1 MFRLQKMLFIFLTG
15 SLVSMHAIAAH
26 AQAGLPQPGQPG
38 QAANPAGGPA
48 RPVDEATYRQQVGY
62 MLGQNIGRDLRA
74 NQIDCDLESFM
85 AGVTDALRNAP
96 PKWTEAQLQ
105 ACRERFEQ
113 EMNQKMTNRMQQTAD
128 ENAKQEQAFLAEN
141 GRREGV
147 QVTPSGLQFKVLR
160 QGTGA
165 SPRPADTVRCH
176 YRGTLLDGTEFDSS
190 YGGEPTE
197 FPVNRVI
204 PGWTEALQKMRVGDK
219 WQLFVPAKL
228 AYGLQPPGP
237 PIEPNST
244 LIFEVEL
251 LGIVGQ

>member
-1 MFRLQKMLFIFLTG
+1 MIRLQNSLPMISIFV
-15 SLVSMHAIAAH
+15 LVLAQGMAAQG
-26 AQAGLPQPGQPG
+26 QAGLPQPGQ
-38 QAANPAGGPA
+38 AASPTAGAAG
-48 RPVDEATYRQQVGY
+48 PVDAATYRQQVGY
-62 MLGQNIGRDLRA
+62 MLGQNIGRDLRE
-74 NQIDCDLESFM
+74 NQIECDLESFM
-85 AGVTDALRNAP
+85 AGVSDAFRGAP

-105 ACRERFEQ
+105 VCRQRFEQ
-113 EMNQKMTNRMQQTAD
+113 EMNQKMTNRMQQAA
-128 ENAKQEQAFLAEN
+128 NQNVKQEQAFLAEN

-147 QVTPSGLQFKVLR
+147 QVTPSGLQYKVIR

-165 SPRPADTVRCH
+165 SPALTDTVRCH

-204 PGWTEALQKMRVGDK
+204 AGWTEALQKMRVGDK

-228 AYGLQPPGP
+228 AYGAQPPGP
-237 PIEPNST
+237 PIQPNSM